1 MKRFAL
7 VSALLLGTTGIA
19 LANDQYH
26 VYKKKDANK
35 CEIDT
40 RDHDKFSSARG
51 SGWMCIGHANYR
63 MDAEKIQKQTKV
75 SGPAFAN
82 HREVTILARCGR
94 TVVVSSRSPPS
105 RARS

>member
-7 VSALLLGTTGIA
+7 VSALLLATTGIA

-63 MDAEKIQKQTKV
+63 MDAEKIQKQ
-75 SGPAFAN
+75 AN
-82 HREVTILARCGR
+82 C
-94 TVVVSSRSPPS
+94 PNN
-105 RARS
+105 